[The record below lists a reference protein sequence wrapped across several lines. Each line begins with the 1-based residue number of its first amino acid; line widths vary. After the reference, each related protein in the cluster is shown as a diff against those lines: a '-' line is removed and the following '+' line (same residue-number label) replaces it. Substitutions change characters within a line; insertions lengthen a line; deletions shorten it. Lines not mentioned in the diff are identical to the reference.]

1 MLAGIVTLLLIITFL
16 SGWAW
21 LWRPSRRK
29 HFEAAS
35 RLPLD
40 DEQEPRA

>member
-1 MLAGIVTLLLIITFL
+1 MISGIVTLILILLFVG
-16 SGWAW
+16 GWAW

-35 RLPLD
+35 RLPLED
-40 DEQEPRA
+40 DVEPKA